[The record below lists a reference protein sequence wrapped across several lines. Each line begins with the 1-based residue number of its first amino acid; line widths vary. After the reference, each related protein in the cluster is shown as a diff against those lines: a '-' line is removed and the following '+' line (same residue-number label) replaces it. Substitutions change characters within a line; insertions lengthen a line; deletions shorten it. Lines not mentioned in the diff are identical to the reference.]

1 MWVFFFSVVVVQSL
15 SHVWLLA
22 TPGTAALQA
31 SLSFTISGACSN
43 SCPNDVSDAIQPYC
57 PLSSPSPAFNLSQ
70 HQGLFQW
77 VGSSHQVN
85 RVLSLSLTPR
95 FYWIRNSNPV
105 SKTVLSNYAPSS
117 YLWRLNFK
125 LIEVK
130 WSWNFRTSV
139 TLVIFHC
146 SVAICSYIDSTE
158 IRYFYNCRK
167 FLRIVLLK
175 ESRFSKGGDIRAEA

>member
-1 MWVFFFSVVVVQSL
+1 MDCS
-15 SHVWLLA
+15 
-22 TPGTAALQA
+22 TPGLPVHHQPPELAQ
-31 SLSFTISGACSN
+31 
-43 SCPNDVSDAIQPYC
+43 PHVHWVSDAIQPFHV
-57 PLSSPSPAFNLSQ
+57 LLSPSPPAFDLFQ